1 MTLEQSIVIKSQFGS
16 KTSGNYVKEYTS
28 REDATESLEIEKY
41 ISKYTPRRNATESL
55 KQNVSDE
62 TYVEEN
68 DHKYTNKQG
77 VMFGNHGL
85 SYSSKM
91 LEDCARKIQKATDD
105 GHVPIMNVISFTH
118 DYLQEKGIVDAHT
131 KAPGEN
137 ENYKG
142 KIDQLKLRQ
151 GITDMMNR
159 MQRDMGFEQVEW
171 GASIHLD
178 TQHVH
183 VHITTV
189 ETGTPKSKRMKKI
202 KEKLTETQPRMRWY
216 SNDKKSDYQTKINDD
231 GFTEYY
237 RNGEL
242 VAEQEKTQ
250 NGQPKWFKSE
260 YETGH
265 YIDVEKGK
273 ISKKVKSSMRDALN
287 RSLSKTK
294 DIKPFVKEVGDKKRL
309 TKALTLDTVYYN
321 DATVEK
327 LKTLVAALPNNKKM
341 WRAKSN
347 AKAMQRPHEIA
358 NEIIDDIWTKN
369 KDAVNLGEFDE
380 AARLYAETRQHDEK
394 FDDKIKNEQI
404 ATAYSQLKE
413 ESINMLYK
421 DIRERIKDE
430 DKNNAIPKYSVKG
443 ASTEA
448 LKNEIVKSVRDNK
461 TETATNH
468 FEKLVQF
475 EYKQRSYDQR
485 YKKAQFE
492 KNYYK
497 QELDRYDLLEKDS
510 KTSKASKVVRNHYKQ
525 EYDYNERI
533 VDKYAYLKFGENSGV
548 SKERFKEVKGTDL
561 VNMLYDYGKGDDR
574 SVPKS
579 IAQIYADQTTLRKE
593 AINETL
599 DYLVETNQIE
609 QYEILRQHRDNIR
622 KEADIAEQIKQE
634 LSIPIPTTQ
643 GESSIEKRKTIDTIQ
658 GRRLL
663 KEEISR
669 LEKSN
674 REFTKSYEID
684 ANQKRYKPKKDNNI
698 KDNSANNLAQYNEKV
713 RQDWAIQKLE
723 YNQFFYENK
732 KREEDEMLVSE
743 LQTNIKTKDD
753 YEIEL

>member
-16 KTSGNYVKEYTS
+16 KTSGNYVREYTS
-28 REDATESLEIEKY
+28 REDATESMEIEKY

-62 TYVEEN
+62 TFVEEN
-68 DHKYTNKQG
+68 DRKYTNKQG

-91 LEDCARKIQKATDD
+91 LEECARKIQKATDD

-118 DYLQEKGIVDAHT
+118 EYLQEKGIVNEHT
-131 KAPGEN
+131 EAPGED

-142 KIDQLKLRQ
+142 KVDQLKLRQ

-159 MQRDMGFEQVEW
+159 MQRDMGFEQAEW

-202 KEKLTETQPRMRWY
+202 KEKSTEIKPRMKWY
-216 SNDKKSDYQTKINDD
+216 SNDKESNYQTKINDN
-231 GFTEYY
+231 GFMEYY
-237 RNGEL
+237 REGNL
-242 VAEQEKTQ
+242 VAEQERSQK
-250 NGQPKWFKSE
+250 GQPKWFKSE
-260 YETGH
+260 YETGK

-327 LKTLVAALPNNKKM
+327 LKTLIAALPNNKKM

-347 AKAMQRPHEIA
+347 AKSMQRPHEIA

-369 KDAVNLGEFDE
+369 KDAVNLEEFDE

-394 FDDKIKNEQI
+394 FDDKTKNEQI

-421 DIRERIKDE
+421 DIKERIKDE
-430 DKNNAIPKYSVKG
+430 DKNNTIPKYSIKG

-448 LKNEIVKSVRDNK
+448 LKNEIVKSVHDNK
-461 TETATNH
+461 TNKSTNY

-492 KNYYK
+492 KQYYK

-510 KTSKASKVVRNHYKQ
+510 KTSKASKVVRNHFEQ
-525 EYDYNERI
+525 EYDYNNKV

-579 IAQIYADQTTLRKE
+579 IAQTYAEQTNLRKE
-593 AINETL
+593 AINQTL

-609 QYEILRQHRDNIR
+609 QYEILRQHRESIR
-622 KEADIAEQIKQE
+622 KEADIAEQINEE
-634 LSIPIPTTQ
+634 LSIPIPTKQ
-643 GESSIEKRKTIDTIQ
+643 GEATIEKRKTIDTIQ

-663 KEEISR
+663 KQEISH
-669 LEKSN
+669 LQKSN
-674 REFTKSYEID
+674 RELTKSYEID
-684 ANQKRYKPKKDNNI
+684 TSQKRYIPKKETNT
-698 KDNSANNLAQYNEKV
+698 KDDYANNLAQYNEKI
-713 RQDWAIQKLE
+713 RQEWAIQKLQ
-723 YNQFFYENK
+723 YNQFFYENRK
-732 KREEDEMLVSE
+732 KEEDEMVVSD
-743 LQTNIKTKDD
+743 LQTNIKPKQD